1 MLQHTG
7 YLKMTWTQL
16 APAQQDLVKY
26 FLQRSVEVLSS
37 CAPSAV
43 GPKCVKHI
51 LAFVEWFKTHKERD
65 VFGPP
70 LEVWETACLPAGIYS
85 FIPVVRIRR
94 PVAISPHSFNMEDG
108 FVTVAL

>member
-43 GPKCVKHI
+43 GPKCVKQYLH
-51 LAFVEWFKTHKERD
+51 LLSGLRHTRKEMSLDLLLKYGKQHAFQ
-65 VFGPP
+65 
-70 LEVWETACLPAGIYS
+70 LEFT
-85 FIPVVRIRR
+85 
-94 PVAISPHSFNMEDG
+94 HSFQLFE
-108 FVTVAL
+108 FVILLPFHHIHLIWKMCLLQ